1 MYVKYFDEEDA
12 ARALAALSGRFYG
25 GVAIVA
31 EYSPVTEFREGRC
44 RQHDC
49 GRGGLC
55 NFMHLK
61 LPTRE
66 FVEDL
71 WTHQP
76 HRGRSI
82 GGRRAPSYPEACC
95 LGGMVGGRGGGGGGG
110 GIFVTGRLVVTSAI
124 AALQETVGGW
134 AAARG
139 VVGHAIL
146 EEGVT
151 EGGER
156 ACYKSHN
163 LEVGAARLY
172 MGPVRL
178 LRSLLPN

>member
-12 ARALAALSGRFYG
+12 ARALAALAGRFFG

-82 GGRRAPSYPEACC
+82 GGRRAPPYPEACC
-95 LGGMVGGRGGGGGGG
+95 AGGAVGGRRGGGGLDFRDGPPRDFRDYRGPPRDGRMMGGGGGGFG
-110 GIFVTGRLVVTSAI
+110 G
-124 AALQETVGGW
+124 GGGGPRDF
-134 AAARG
+134 RG
-139 VVGHAIL
+139 GD
-146 EEGVT
+146 
-151 EGGER
+151 R
-156 ACYKSHN
+156 
-163 LEVGAARLY
+163 RW
-172 MGPVRL
+172 
-178 LRSLLPN
+178 